1 MALIAA
7 GKFKEALKLIKR
19 DNPFPIVC
27 GRVCNHPCE
36 EACKRGEV
44 DEPIDIMHLKRF
56 VADLDLNDETRFVP
70 EVKEKKGKRVAV
82 VGAGPAGLTAAYYL
96 AIEGY
101 DIDVF
106 EALPVAGGWLAV
118 GIPEYRLPKDV
129 LKAEIKVIED
139 LGVKIH
145 LNTRIG
151 KDISFEKLRQDYD
164 ALFIGCGTV
173 LSSKLDVPGEEL
185 QGVVH
190 GVDYLRRMNLGEKV
204 SLGKRVAVIGGGN
217 VAMDAV
223 RTAVRTGS
231 QEVFILYR
239 RSRAEM
245 PAAPEEIEEALEEG
259 IRMEFLA
266 APVRILGENGKVTGI
281 ECIRMELGEPD
292 ASGRRRPVPVKGSE
306 FTIACDSIV
315 PAIGQA
321 ADLSFIPKES
331 GIAVNK
337 WNTFDVDPVTFATSV
352 PGVFAGGDNVTGPA
366 TVVKAVYAGKEAA
379 VSIGR
384 YLSGQEIAAGKG
396 EGLDEGSRR
405 QGRCLEG
412 GEGSPGGV
420 SAAGGKREE
429 ERLPGGGDRV
439 RRGGGRPGGEPLS
452 FLRDLLRVLPV
463 RRCLHREGD
472 RP

>member
-1 MALIAA
+1 
-7 GKFKEALKLIKR
+7 
-19 DNPFPIVC
+19 
-27 GRVCNHPCE
+27 
-36 EACKRGEV
+36 
-44 DEPIDIMHLKRF
+44 
-56 VADLDLNDETRFVP
+56 
-70 EVKEKKGKRVAV
+70 
-82 VGAGPAGLTAAYYL
+82 
-96 AIEGY
+96 
-101 DIDVF
+101 
-106 EALPVAGGWLAV
+106 
-118 GIPEYRLPKDV
+118 
-129 LKAEIKVIED
+129 
-139 LGVKIH
+139 
-145 LNTRIG
+145 
-151 KDISFEKLRQDYD
+151 
-164 ALFIGCGTV
+164 
-173 LSSKLDVPGEEL
+173 
-185 QGVVH
+185 
-190 GVDYLRRMNLGEKV
+190 MNLGEKV

-245 PAAPEEIEEALEEG
+245 PASPEEISEALEEG

-266 APVRILGENGKVTGI
+266 APVRIQGENGKVTGI

-352 PGVFAGGDNVTGPA
+352 PGIFAGGDNVTGPA

-384 YLSGQEIAAGKG
+384 YLSGQEIAAGRAK
-396 EGLDEGSRR
+396 DWKKGSRR

-412 GEGSPGGV
+412 GQASPGEV

-429 ERLPGGGDRV
+429 ERLSGGGDRV

-452 FLRDLLRVLPV
+452 CLRDLLRVLPV
-463 RRCLHREGD
+463 RRRLHRERN